1 MGTNLQT
8 EVGNQIRRFR
18 LERGLT
24 IEELAFRAHLHP
36 SYLGDI
42 ERGTRNPSLLNLK
55 KVAES
60 LNKPLGALFNHSRTN
75 TPSATREKQPQ
86 YLSPDMDKVLISLIK
101 SLRKNSEKD
110 QAYIIKSAKVM
121 SAKLKKNR

>member
-8 EVGNQIRRFR
+8 EVGKQIRRFR

-24 IEELAFRAHLHP
+24 IEELAFQAQLHP

-55 KVAES
+55 KIAES
-60 LNKPLGALFNHSRTN
+60 LNKPLGTLFNGSRAN
-75 TPSATREKQPQ
+75 APSATREKQPR
-86 YLSPDMDKVLISLIK
+86 YLSPGMDKVLISLIK
-101 SLRKNSEKD
+101 SLRRNSEKD
-110 QAYIIKSAKVM
+110 QAYIIKSAKTL
-121 SAKLKKNR
+121 SAKLKKGR

>member
-1 MGTNLQT
+1 MATNLQT
-8 EVGNQIRRFR
+8 EVGKQIRRFR

-55 KVAES
+55 KIAES
-60 LNKPLGALFNHSRTN
+60 LSKPVGSLFDGSRSN
-75 TPSATREKQPQ
+75 TPSATQEKQPQ
-86 YLSPDMDKVLISLIK
+86 YLSPAMDRVLISLIK

-110 QAYIIKSAKVM
+110 QAYIIKSSKTL
-121 SAKLKKNR
+121 SAKLKKKS

>member
-8 EVGNQIRRFR
+8 EVGKQIRRFR

-55 KVAES
+55 KIAES
-60 LNKPLGALFNHSRTN
+60 LSKPLGTLFGGSRAN
-75 TPSATREKQPQ
+75 TPSATCEKRPQ
-86 YLSPDMDKVLISLIK
+86 YLSPDMDRVLISLIK

-110 QAYIIKSAKVM
+110 QAYIIKSAKTL
-121 SAKLKKNR
+121 SAKLKKSR

>member
-1 MGTNLQT
+1 METNLQT
-8 EVGNQIRRFR
+8 EVGKQIRRFR

-60 LNKPLGALFNHSRTN
+60 LSRPVGSLFASARST
-75 TPSATREKQPQ
+75 TPSSTREKQPQ
-86 YLSPDMDKVLISLIK
+86 YLSPDMDKVLVSLIK

-110 QAYIIKSAKVM
+110 QAYIIKSAKTL
-121 SAKLKKNR
+121 SAKLKKRR

>member
-8 EVGNQIRRFR
+8 EVGKQIRQLR
-18 LERGLT
+18 LGHGLT

-55 KVAES
+55 KIAEG
-60 LNKPLGALFNHSRTN
+60 LGKPISTLFSSTKC
-75 TPSATREKQPQ
+75 TAPSTIREKPAK
-86 YLSPDMDKVLISLIK
+86 YLSTEMDKALLSLIR
-101 SLRKNSEKD
+101 SLRKNSGKD
-110 QAYIIKSAKVM
+110 QAYIIRSAKAL
-121 SAKLKKNR
+121 SAKLKGSR

>member
-42 ERGTRNPSLLNLK
+42 ERGTRNPSLLNIK
-55 KVAES
+55 KIAES
-60 LNKPLGALFNHSRTN
+60 LNQPVGSLFATSRP
-75 TPSATREKQPQ
+75 PSSTREKQPQ

-121 SAKLKKNR
+121 SAKLKKSR

>member
-1 MGTNLQT
+1 VGTNLQT
-8 EVGNQIRRFR
+8 EVGSQIRRFR

-55 KVAES
+55 KIAES
-60 LNKPLGALFNHSRTN
+60 LNRPVGSLFASAKSA
-75 TPSATREKQPQ
+75 TPSSTREKQPQ
-86 YLSPDMDKVLISLIK
+86 YLSPDMDKVLVSLIK
-101 SLRKNSEKD
+101 SLRKNSQKD
-110 QAYIIKSAKVM
+110 QAYIIKSAKTL
-121 SAKLKKNR
+121 SAKLKKSH

>member
-24 IEELAFRAHLHP
+24 IEELAFQAHLHP

-55 KVAES
+55 KIAES
-60 LNKPLGALFNHSRTN
+60 LNKPLGSLFNGRRATA
-75 TPSATREKQPQ
+75 PSATRERQPR
-86 YLSPDMDKVLISLIK
+86 YLSPGMDKVLISLIK
-101 SLRKNSEKD
+101 SLRRNSEKD
-110 QAYIIKSAKVM
+110 QAYIIKSAKTM
-121 SAKLKKNR
+121 SAKLKKGR

>member
-8 EVGNQIRRFR
+8 EVGKQIRQLR
-18 LERGLT
+18 LGHGLT

-55 KVAES
+55 KIAEG
-60 LNKPLGALFNHSRTN
+60 LGKPISTLFSSTKC
-75 TPSATREKQPQ
+75 TAPSTI
-86 YLSPDMDKVLISLIK
+86 LSTEMDKALLSLTR
-101 SLRKNSEKD
+101 SLRKNSGKD
-110 QAYIIKSAKVM
+110 QAYIIRSAKAL
-121 SAKLKKNR
+121 SAKLKGSR

>member
-8 EVGNQIRRFR
+8 EVGKQIRRFR

-55 KVAES
+55 KIAES
-60 LNKPLGALFNHSRTN
+60 LSKPVGSLFDRSN
-75 TPSATREKQPQ
+75 TPSATQEKQPQ
-86 YLSPDMDKVLISLIK
+86 YLSPAMDKVLISLIK

-110 QAYIIKSAKVM
+110 QAYIIKSSKTL
-121 SAKLKKNR
+121 SAKLKKKH